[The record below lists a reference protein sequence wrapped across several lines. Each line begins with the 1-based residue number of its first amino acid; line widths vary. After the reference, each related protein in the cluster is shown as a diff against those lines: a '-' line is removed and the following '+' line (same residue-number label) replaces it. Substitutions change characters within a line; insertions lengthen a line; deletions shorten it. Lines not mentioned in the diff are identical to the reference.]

1 LKPAYSLHLDSNAI
15 EDLKSLPKNVR
26 NRLRKEIPKRLAA
39 DPAGASKALTGL
51 LEGFYS
57 CHIRQHRVAFMIV
70 EKQVWIVAVGE
81 HSKNPGS
88 DIYRRLEELRKRGGI
103 AGKFLSALARLKK
116 LLPEQ

>member
-1 LKPAYSLHLDSNAI
+1 MKPAYSLHLDSNAI

-57 CHIRQHRVAFMIV
+57 CHIRHVVFMIV

-88 DIYRRLEELRKRGGI
+88 DIYRRLEELRKRGEI